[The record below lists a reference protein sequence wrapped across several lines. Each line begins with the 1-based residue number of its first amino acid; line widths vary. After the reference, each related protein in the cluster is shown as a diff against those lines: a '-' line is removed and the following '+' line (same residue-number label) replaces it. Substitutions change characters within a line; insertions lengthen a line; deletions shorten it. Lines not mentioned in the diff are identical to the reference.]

1 MNNKSLSTLEYNKII
16 SRLVSFACSD
26 GAKQILHKLE
36 PMTDIDKI
44 NTALDYTNDALTR
57 VYQKGSVDFSR
68 IKDIRGSIARLKVG
82 SSLNALELLNISM
95 LLECAAHIKGYY
107 EQRADSIQPLIDM
120 LDPVTLLNN
129 AIKKCIISEDEISDD
144 ASANLRSIRRQKNI
158 AADRIHTELNK
169 ILNSPSTRTYLQ
181 DYVITT
187 RQGRFCLPVKAEYKS
202 LMPGMVHDQSST
214 GSTVFIEPAAVVKL
228 NNDIR
233 ELELK
238 EQAEIEVILAD
249 LSAKAAEYTDS
260 LLSDYEILTN
270 LDCIFAKALLSRH
283 FNCSRPVMN
292 NKGIVNIKKGRHPLI
307 EPHTVVPIDIYLGT
321 DFNLLIITGPNTGGK
336 TVSLKTV
343 GLLTL
348 MAQAGLNIPA
358 LEHSDIAVFDNI
370 FADIGDE
377 QSIEQSL
384 STFSS
389 HMTNTVDILKK
400 ADSNSL
406 ILFDEIGAGTD
417 PTEGAALAIAILDS
431 LHRRNI
437 TTMATTHYSEIK
449 MYALTTDGVENA
461 CCEFDVQSLR
471 PTYRL
476 LIGVP
481 GKSNAFA
488 ISKKLGLS
496 DNIIND
502 ASRRLDSEDIKFEDL
517 VTDLEQSRVTIE
529 REREEL
535 NEYKAQIAQ
544 LKSELTKKTERL
556 DERTDNIIRKANEEA
571 ARILKDAKEYADKT
585 INAMNKHGMTV
596 KELEKHRSAIRE
608 KMNKRQEKLKIEPA
622 NNISEHKAHDISE
635 FKVGMHVKVLTMNVI
650 GTVSQIHKNKNQ
662 VTVLVGSLSTKM
674 DIKNLA
680 ILKGYKDPAETSSKP
695 KGAGGSGKIKMS
707 KSSSVSSEINLLGY
721 TVDEAIAVLDKYL
734 DDAYIA
740 RIPQVR
746 IVHGKGTGA
755 LRSGIT
761 SYLHGVPYIK
771 EFRLGHIGEGAEG
784 VTIVTFKD

>member
-674 DIKNLA
+674 DN
-680 ILKGYKDPAETSSKP
+680 
-695 KGAGGSGKIKMS
+695 
-707 KSSSVSSEINLLGY
+707 
-721 TVDEAIAVLDKYL
+721 
-734 DDAYIA
+734 
-740 RIPQVR
+740 
-746 IVHGKGTGA
+746 
-755 LRSGIT
+755 
-761 SYLHGVPYIK
+761 
-771 EFRLGHIGEGAEG
+771 
-784 VTIVTFKD
+784 

>member
-26 GAKQILHKLE
+26 CAKQILHKLE

-95 LLECAAHIKGYY
+95 LLECAAHIKEYY

-771 EFRLGHIGEGAEG
+771 EFRLGQIGEGAEG